1 MNPPFPMCP
10 LAIGCWGERGP
21 GGERAEENYK
31 VSDSCKQRNIFPVIS
46 LSPVEIGLQFPLVK
60 AGDPVAE
67 LLTSLLFLWQSLDA
81 V

>member
-1 MNPPFPMCP
+1 MPTVNW
-10 LAIGCWGERGP
+10 LLGREREP
-21 GGERAEENYK
+21 RGERAEENYK

-46 LSPVEIGLQFPLVK
+46 LSPVEIRLQFPLVK

-67 LLTSLLFLWQSLDA
+67 LLTSFFFLWQSLGA